1 MTKYLEQF
9 KKLEGTKYKL
19 AGGRMLVEIL
29 PKKEMKT
36 TGGLIMAA
44 PVQHK
49 GTADTQRAVVGVVV
63 MVGEGYVND
72 DQQDVPM
79 ETKVGNVV
87 VLNEFGLK
95 YYSEFPGVS
104 SYTENKLALTA
115 ESEIQMKFDSLDD
128 LAEFERLLNA

>member
-36 TGGLIMAA
+36 NGGLIMAA
-44 PVQHK
+44 PIQHK
-49 GTADTQRAVVGVVV
+49 GTADTQRAVVGVVL
-63 MVGEGYVND
+63 MIGEGYVD
-72 DQQDVPM
+72 DDGKDVAM
-79 ETKVGNVV
+79 ETKVGNIV

-95 YYSEFPGVS
+95 YYSEYPGLT
-104 SYTENKLALTA
+104 SYTENKLAMTA
-115 ESEIQMKFDSLDD
+115 ESEIQMKFDSFDD
-128 LAEFERLLNA
+128 LAEYEKLLTV